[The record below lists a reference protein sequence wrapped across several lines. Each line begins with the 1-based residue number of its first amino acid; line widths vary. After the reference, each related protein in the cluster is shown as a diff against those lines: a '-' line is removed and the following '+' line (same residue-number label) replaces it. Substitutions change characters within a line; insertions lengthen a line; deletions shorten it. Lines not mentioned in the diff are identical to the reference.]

1 MHADVRAASG
11 LPCDTGYRLPK
22 SDRLRQREQYRL
34 VYRDGVRAVGR
45 YVVVFALKREQSDQ
59 GCRLGVT
66 ASRRVGGAVVRA
78 RCKRRLRELF
88 RQHRAELGGMR
99 ADIVLNARPGCAD
112 ADWAELEQEYR
123 RCVKKLRE
131 RLAER

>member
-1 MHADVRAASG
+1 MLADVRAASG
-11 LPCDTGYRLPK
+11 LPCDAGYRLPK
-22 SDRLRQREQYRL
+22 RERLRQREQYRR
-34 VYRDGVRAVGR
+34 VYRGGIRAIGR
-45 YVVVFALKREQSDQ
+45 YVVVFALKREPADD

-78 RCKRRLRELF
+78 RCKRRLRELY
-88 RQHRAELGGMR
+88 RLHRAELSGME

-112 ADWAELEQEYR
+112 ADWAELEEEYR
-123 RCVKKLRE
+123 RCVQKLRE